1 MMDDNYI
8 IVASGLTMQYTK
20 KSSSIA
26 LNNLDLKLHENQLI
40 GLIGANGSGKTTFF
54 KLCNGLLEPTK
65 GNITLLNGNPT
76 NELYIKENMIYST
89 NSLPVGNSLKVR
101 QIVKTYAITYKE
113 FDEKF
118 AKEMLKLFEIPENKT
133 LSALSQGMKS
143 ILHFCCALACRVKI
157 SLLDEPFNG
166 VDIEKRKLA
175 HQILLREYME
185 HPRTFVI
192 SSHHLS
198 ELEGVLSEM
207 VLLDKGNLLFY
218 KDMDSVREMLFRVD
232 GAKDE
237 IAAFLERDDVCY
249 QNDGE
254 LGGYFVAHGN
264 VNCDFAKEALNKGL
278 KVSPVSPEDVC
289 VYLTTKGKKEAIECL
304 WK

>member
-1 MMDDNYI
+1 MDDNYI
-8 IVASGLTMQYTK
+8 IAATGLTMQYNK
-20 KSSSIA
+20 KLSSRA
-26 LNNLDLKLHENQLI
+26 LNNLDLKLNKNQLI

-54 KLCNGLLEPTK
+54 KLCNGTLEPTN
-65 GNITLLNGNPT
+65 GSITLLNGNPAR
-76 NELYIKENMIYST
+76 ELYIKENMIYST

-101 QIVKTYAITYKE
+101 QVVKTYLITFKN

-118 AKEMLKLFEIPENKT
+118 ANEMLKLFEIPEKKT
-133 LSALSQGMKS
+133 VASLSQGMKS
-143 ILHFCCALACRVKI
+143 ILHFCCALACRVEI
-157 SLLDEPFNG
+157 TLLDEPFNG
-166 VDIEKRKLA
+166 VDIEKRKIA

-218 KDMDSVREMLFRVD
+218 EDMDAVREMLFRAD
-232 GAKDE
+232 GSKDG
-237 IAAFLERDDVCY
+237 ISAFLDREDVCY
-249 QNDGE
+249 QNDSE
-254 LGGYFVAHGN
+254 LGSFFVAHGSI
-264 VNCDFAKEALNKGL
+264 NCEFAREVSSMGL
-278 KVSPVSPEDVC
+278 QVSPVSPEDVC
-289 VYLTTKGKKEAIECL
+289 VFLTSKGKKEAIECL